1 MTPLYTII
9 ILGVAAH
16 ITTVHSSCKC
26 GIAHR
31 TARVVGGFQTEVNEY
46 PWMVNPLFGP
56 IPYQCGASL
65 ISDQWVLTAR
75 HCTEKPDA
83 NIYEQLEDWKVSL
96 GDHDITRLTETQSL
110 LVNVSRVIRHP
121 YLDAALVKL
130 ASKIDFDEYDN
141 IRPICLPNGN
151 NQYLDAIATVAGW
164 GRKDY
169 DIKKSS
175 RVLMEANLKVKECPP
190 EFHENGISGKY
201 KKEHYMCG
209 FSDQYGQVKNAC
221 SGDSGGPFFTSNGG
235 DGVTAGQNFEL
246 IGITESVEDTDGLNI
261 KLCTTGTQFVRVTA
275 IMEWINKKTGPLVTC
290 PRT

>member
-151 NQYLDAIATVAGW
+151 NQYLDAIATVAG
-164 GRKDY
+164 R
-169 DIKKSS
+169 
-175 RVLMEANLKVKECPP
+175 
-190 EFHENGISGKY
+190 
-201 KKEHYMCG
+201 
-209 FSDQYGQVKNAC
+209 
-221 SGDSGGPFFTSNGG
+221 
-235 DGVTAGQNFEL
+235 
-246 IGITESVEDTDGLNI
+246 
-261 KLCTTGTQFVRVTA
+261 
-275 IMEWINKKTGPLVTC
+275 
-290 PRT
+290 